1 MKTKIIY
8 EECEWQWVSVT
19 ETRSVV
25 VNYPSDGLLP
35 EYSQKLQGLP
45 SGNYYS
51 IDGANHLEV
60 RNMSNSSEGD
70 ITRTRFNQ
78 IWDRGVD
85 DFFRTE
91 LREP

>member
-1 MKTKIIY
+1 MKTKIIS
-8 EECEWQWVSVT
+8 EECEWQWVLVTTSQSVA
-19 ETRSVV
+19 

-60 RNMSNSSEGD
+60 RDMSNSPQGD
-70 ITRTRFNQ
+70 LTKIEFNK
-78 IWDRGVD
+78 IWDRTD
-85 DFFRTE
+85 IFHTE
-91 LREP
+91 KREL

>member
-1 MKTKIIY
+1 MKTKIIS
-8 EECEWQWVSVT
+8 EECEWQWVLVTTSQSVA
-19 ETRSVV
+19 

-60 RNMSNSSEGD
+60 RDMSNSSQGD
-70 ITRTRFNQ
+70 ITYDTFYDIFNRSDIFGIEERPQ
-78 IWDRGVD
+78 
-85 DFFRTE
+85 
-91 LREP
+91 